1 MNKKKLQMIEFPSI
15 SNTIKKYD
23 NFQNEIIIP
32 APKKIQV
39 RRIYK
44 VKGFNK
50 SVVAMAIFYIVL
62 LVSVM
67 MMKMWMTYNV
77 SNLGIEKTNV
87 ENKLNELK
95 KEDFGEIGV
104 AVLHAKIKEKT
115 GKLPEGIHYFSGIT
129 VDDWWIN
136 YPWDAHDID
145 EHNRLAESSRG

>member
-32 APKKIQV
+32 APKKIQI

-77 SNLGIEKTNV
+77 SNLGIEKTNI
-87 ENKLNELK
+87 ENRLNELNKVCKNKQLKFLMIFYPK
-95 KEDFGEIGV
+95 KNRVDFVIRFFY
-104 AVLHAKIKEKT
+104 IQ
-115 GKLPEGIHYFSGIT
+115 F
-129 VDDWWIN
+129 
-136 YPWDAHDID
+136 
-145 EHNRLAESSRG
+145 R

>member
-32 APKKIQV
+32 APKKIQI

-67 MMKMWMTYNV
+67 MMKMWMKIVLTLSYDFFI
-77 SNLGIEKTNV
+77 SNFV
-87 ENKLNELK
+87 EFFYKKYNKLRK
-95 KEDFGEIGV
+95 KQLTE
-104 AVLHAKIKEKT
+104 
-115 GKLPEGIHYFSGIT
+115 
-129 VDDWWIN
+129 
-136 YPWDAHDID
+136 
-145 EHNRLAESSRG
+145 

>member
-32 APKKIQV
+32 APKKIQI

-77 SNLGIEKTNV
+77 SNLGIEKTNI
-87 ENKLNELK
+87 ENRLNELSYDFFISNFVEFFYK
-95 KEDFGEIGV
+95 KYN
-104 AVLHAKIKEKT
+104 
-115 GKLPEGIHYFSGIT
+115 KLSKKQLTE
-129 VDDWWIN
+129 
-136 YPWDAHDID
+136 
-145 EHNRLAESSRG
+145 

>member
-32 APKKIQV
+32 APKKIQI

-50 SVVAMAIFYIVL
+50 SVVAMAIFYIML

-77 SNLGIEKTNV
+77 SNLGIEKTNI
-87 ENKLNELK
+87 ENRLNELK
-95 KEDFGEIGV
+95 KEVDTLENTYISNFDLKQVEEKSKNLGFVPNDDIKYV
-104 AVLHAKIKEKT
+104 KI
-115 GKLPEGIHYFSGIT
+115 S
-129 VDDWWIN
+129 N
-136 YPWDAHDID
+136 
-145 EHNRLAESSRG
+145 